1 MGSGDRGVSWG
12 GAEVLVRRFVAHRE
26 ALALGSL
33 GPLRSSA
40 ARAAHREA
48 LALGSI
54 APLRSSAARAA
65 LRGASPLPHLLQ
77 RAMACEAIVA
87 SLVGMTQF
95 FGWRCRRPICLQSC
109 DKADNHGLTGT
120 ARCNKCRSGL
130 ARDAPRGRRSICASP
145 KNPSQA
151 SGPQLHLPQ
160 VHSEHPQIRLR
171 LPRLGMVVCG
181 MTTSTCSRRVLAAN
195 PARVGWLNKVRAS
208 TCNPA

>member
-1 MGSGDRGVSWG
+1 M
-12 GAEVLVRRFVAHRE
+12 RFVAHRE
-26 ALALGSL
+26 ALGLGSL

-87 SLVGMTQF
+87 SLVGTTRSL
-95 FGWRCRRPICLQSC
+95 GWCCRRPTCLQPC
-109 DKADNHGLTGT
+109 AKANNHGLTGT

-145 KNPSQA
+145 KNASQA
-151 SGPQLHLPQ
+151 SGSPNSNLPQ
-160 VHSEHPQIRLR
+160 IHSEHPQIRR
-171 LPRLGMVVCG
+171 RVPRLGMVVCG
-181 MTTSTCSRRVLAAN
+181 ITTSTCSRRVLAAN